1 MIYLWFGID
10 FWKDLNHP
18 EGWAILIG
26 GLITAVGTVL
36 AVVLAAI
43 LTFRYTLKHS
53 KIAHNANIQADILK
67 RRIDALEKFWGLLA
81 YMSFAESDTAIIR
94 WREEKKGDKKFFV
107 HIGNLRHFIL
117 TEVNQAIYQKHAGLH
132 IAKHIRNDFFD
143 YHGSLM
149 GLYMRY
155 QDETDDALIQI
166 KNPKL
171 VDKYR
176 DAYHQL
182 NKAVKTELN
191 KCYQQQT
198 L

>member
-1 MIYLWFGID
+1 MIYLWLNID

-26 GLITAVGTVL
+26 GLLTAIGTVL
-36 AVVLAAI
+36 AVMFAAF
-43 LTFRYTLKHS
+43 LTYRYTLKHS
-53 KIAHNANIQADILK
+53 KIVHNANIQADILK
-67 RRIDALEKFWGLLA
+67 RRIDALEQLWGLLG

-94 WREEKKGDKKFFV
+94 WREEQKGEKKYYV

-132 IAKHIRNDFFD
+132 IAKDIRDAFFD
-143 YHGSLM
+143 YRGSLM

-155 QDETDDALIQI
+155 QDEADDALIQI
-166 KNPKL
+166 KKINL

-176 DAYHQL
+176 DAYNQL
-182 NKAVKTELN
+182 NKAVKKELEA
-191 KCYQQQT
+191 CYKQQK